1 MKQITTNSAPKAIG
15 PYSQAILSNNFLFIS
30 CQFPVDLLNGNLI
43 EGSPSLQAEII
54 LKNIG
59 EILKA
64 AGLTYKNIVKTEIF
78 LSRMDYFA
86 EVNKAYSPFFS
97 EPYPARTTIEA
108 GSLPKGADIGIA
120 AIAAL

>member
-1 MKQITTNSAPKAIG
+1 MKQITTNLVPKAIG

-30 CQFPVDLLNGNLI
+30 CQFPIDLHNGNLLK
-43 EGSPSLQAEII
+43 GSPAVQTEII
-54 LKNIG
+54 LKNLG
-59 EILKA
+59 EILKE
-64 AGLTYKNIVKTEIF
+64 AGLTYKNVVKTEIF

-86 EVNKAYSPFFS
+86 EVNCAYGSFFS

-108 GSLPKGADIGIA
+108 GSLPKGADVGIT